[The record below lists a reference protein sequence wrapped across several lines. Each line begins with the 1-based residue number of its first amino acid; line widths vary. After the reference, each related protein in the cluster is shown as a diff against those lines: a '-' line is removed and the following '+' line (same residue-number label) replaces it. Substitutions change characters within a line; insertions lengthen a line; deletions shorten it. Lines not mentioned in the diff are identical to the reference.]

1 MNKRSRLA
9 ALVGAGIL
17 TFAAVGAVAAVKP
30 DYAIT
35 VTKTASPATVPSGG
49 ASVTFTIWVANAG
62 LGNFHTVNVGD
73 SLAGCSAVYASG
85 DTDSNGFLDTTETWS
100 YTCTVALVLP
110 NTTNIA
116 TVNACHN
123 NSDCNQ
129 SAHDA
134 TGTGQ
139 VTVTLSNGGG
149 GTPGAT
155 GLPGTDTLVS
165 TGQSGPADIAWLL
178 IAALGVLLGSLVV
191 LSPSRVGRRR

>member
-62 LGNFHTVNVGD
+62 LGDFHTVNVAA
-73 SLAGCSAVYASG
+73 SLFGCTAAYASG
-85 DTDSNGFLDTTETWS
+85 DTNTNTFLDADETWS
-100 YTCTVALVLP
+100 YTCTVDGVLP
-110 NTTNIA
+110 GTTNTA

-129 SAHDA
+129 AAHDA
-134 TGTGQ
+134 QDVGS
-139 VTVTLSNGGG
+139 VTVTLQGG
-149 GTPGAT
+149 PGAT
-155 GLPGTDTLVS
+155 GLPGTDTLA
-165 TGQSGPADIAWLL
+165 PASDAGSSNAAWLI
-178 IAALGVLLGSLVV
+178 IAALGVVLGSIVI
-191 LSPSRVGRRR
+191 LSPARLGRRR